1 MSQAH
6 LAFFLLQLR
15 NERVGK
21 SRGESKEK
29 KEEVEIRD
37 KVNSKRRSRKRE
49 EERMKIGSQMH
60 RERNL
65 EVGE

>member
-1 MSQAH
+1 M
-6 LAFFLLQLR
+6 
-15 NERVGK
+15 GK

-37 KVNSKRRSRKRE
+37 NSKRRGRERK
-49 EERMKIGSQMH
+49 EERMKIRSQMH

-65 EVGE
+65 EVGNREVWRRNRLGQGRKTRE